1 LIRIAVGTKTMTDS
15 RSRPAVGETAA
26 DGPATSPARK
36 PRRDVSGILVLD
48 KPTGM
53 TSNRALQRV
62 RGIYQARKAGHTGSL
77 DPLAS
82 GMLPICLGEATK
94 ISGFLLNAPK
104 TYEVVARLGS
114 RTDTGDSEGK
124 VIEQA
129 DWSGISLE
137 SVRSAL
143 ADFRGD
149 IEQVPPMYSALKHE
163 GRRLYTL
170 ARQGQVVDRPARRVT
185 IYRIEAV
192 ALEDG
197 ELSLEVCCS
206 KGTYIRTLAED
217 IAEALGSVAHV
228 IHLRRTGVGG
238 LDGAPL
244 VSLRALAGLEKEG
257 LTALDSLLMPP
268 DAALPQLAAVHL
280 DRDMARRVSRGQ
292 RLQWNGKEAGT
303 VRLYAP
309 DGSFLGLGEAGRDG
323 VLSPRRMFAC
333 HDAGGTVVGSDEG
346 GSMLVANDAGKVQ

>member
-1 LIRIAVGTKTMTDS
+1 LIRIAVGTWMMTDPRS
-15 RSRPAVGETAA
+15 RSAVRGPAA
-26 DGPATSPARK
+26 DGPVTSPARK

-62 RGIYQARKAGHTGSL
+62 RGIFQARKAGHTGSL

-124 VIEQA
+124 VIERA

-137 SVRSAL
+137 GVRSAL
-143 ADFRGD
+143 ADFLGD
-149 IEQVPPMYSALKHE
+149 IEQVPPMYSALKHK

-170 ARQGQVVDRPARRVT
+170 ARQGKVVDRPARPVT
-185 IYRIEAV
+185 IYRLEAV
-192 ALEDG
+192 ALEDAD
-197 ELSLEVCCS
+197 LSLKVCCS

-217 IAEALGSVAHV
+217 VAAALGSVAHV

-244 VSLRALAGLEKEG
+244 VTLPALEGMEEKG

-268 DAALPQLAAVHL
+268 DAALPQLSAVHL

-292 RLQWNGKEAGT
+292 RLQWNGRETGT

-333 HDAGGTVVGSDEG
+333 HGAGGAAGSSDEG
-346 GSMLVANDAGKVQ
+346 GSKLVANDAGKVQ

>member
-1 LIRIAVGTKTMTDS
+1 MTDS

-244 VSLRALAGLEKEG
+244 VSLRALAG
-257 LTALDSLLMPP
+257 
-268 DAALPQLAAVHL
+268 V
-280 DRDMARRVSRGQ
+280 
-292 RLQWNGKEAGT
+292 
-303 VRLYAP
+303 
-309 DGSFLGLGEAGRDG
+309 
-323 VLSPRRMFAC
+323 
-333 HDAGGTVVGSDEG
+333 
-346 GSMLVANDAGKVQ
+346 